1 MEMSRP
7 TVAFSHAGIYVT
19 DLEVMLAFY
28 RDVIGLSVTDRG
40 IVDGTEIIFLS
51 ADPREHHQLVL
62 ASGRPRDLSFTTV
75 NQLSFRL
82 PDLTA
87 LREMLAILRQAD
99 VKPLAPTNHG
109 TALSIYFPDPEGNR
123 VELFIDTPW
132 HIEQPQ
138 RHVFDFDRGED
149 EIWAEVEQMVK
160 ALPSFMPFS
169 ERQVEMAKHMSKS
182 D

>member
-1 MEMSRP
+1 MPRP
-7 TVAFSHAGIYVT
+7 RVAFSHAGIYVT
-19 DLEVMLAFY
+19 DLEAMLVFY

-40 IVDGTEIIFLS
+40 VVEGTEIIFLS

-82 PDLTA
+82 TDLAA
-87 LREMLAILRQAD
+87 LREMLAILRKAD

-160 ALPSFMPFS
+160 ALPSFLPIGDW
-169 ERQVEMAKHMSKS
+169 QAKFEQQMSKT